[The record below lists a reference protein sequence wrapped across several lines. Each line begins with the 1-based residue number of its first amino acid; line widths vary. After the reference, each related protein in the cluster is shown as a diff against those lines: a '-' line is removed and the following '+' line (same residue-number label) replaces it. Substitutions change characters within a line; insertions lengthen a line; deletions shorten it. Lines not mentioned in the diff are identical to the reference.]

1 MSSALQSAMLSLASW
16 SLRLSA
22 AGCLASRR
30 SIATVVS
37 GNKTS
42 KLVRERLKKDVE
54 KMKSQFSG
62 FRPSLVVL
70 QVGDRDDSNLYIST
84 KLKAAAEGL
93 ILYHP
98 LSILSFP
105 RSPYWDHCCLFCTF
119 SLRSIFRNH
128 NVLFHR
134 FSDDIQAYMSV
145 KLSSSNALTVLWNCL
160 AEINILMRLSFLN
173 LNEKKD

>member
-1 MSSALQSAMLSLASW
+1 MSSALRSAMLSLASW

-22 AGCLASRR
+22 AGCQASRR

-42 KLVRERLKKDVE
+42 KLVRERLKNDVE

-84 KLKAAAEGL
+84 KLKAAAE
-93 ILYHP
+93 
-98 LSILSFP
+98 
-105 RSPYWDHCCLFCTF
+105 
-119 SLRSIFRNH
+119 
-128 NVLFHR
+128 
-134 FSDDIQAYMSV
+134 
-145 KLSSSNALTVLWNCL
+145 
-160 AEINILMRLSFLN
+160 
-173 LNEKKD
+173 

>member
-1 MSSALQSAMLSLASW
+1 LIFLSSVFVTLGLPYFTEPPPDGGTGRSKKHLEQFMSSALHSAMLSLASW
-16 SLRLSA
+16 SLRLSV
-22 AGCLASRR
+22 AGCQASRR

-84 KLKAAAEGL
+84 KLKAAAEV
-93 ILYHP
+93 
-98 LSILSFP
+98 
-105 RSPYWDHCCLFCTF
+105 
-119 SLRSIFRNH
+119 RN
-128 NVLFHR
+128 R
-134 FSDDIQAYMSV
+134 I
-145 KLSSSNALTVLWNCL
+145 
-160 AEINILMRLSFLN
+160 
-173 LNEKKD
+173 